1 MSVAVPVRSGTRP
14 SHSQLT
20 VVLHTLATLAPPLV
34 RMCHSPAF
42 MCLGTACSV
51 NFEIRNGFEVRSAS
65 PRKISTRRPAVARPP
80 LPQPPKGPSPKPQG
94 QAKLRYRHNAP
105 FQIQRG
111 TQCAHGTCTWVGF
124 EAMHHYLMLDCAEG
138 LHSPSRLTRSL
149 SAQLLHSSHALQTSP
164 AWRLRFF
171 DRHSRQRVG
180 AA

>member
-1 MSVAVPVRSGTRP
+1 MDLRSEVHLRED
-14 SHSQLT
+14 S
-20 VVLHTLATLAPPLV
+20 
-34 RMCHSPAF
+34 
-42 MCLGTACSV
+42 TA
-51 NFEIRNGFEVRSAS
+51 
-65 PRKISTRRPAVARPP
+65 PAVARPLSP
-80 LPQPPKGPSPKPQG
+80 SHEGPPQAPG